1 MTHDEGMST
10 ADPPDV
16 LISPTRGSTS
26 LGETRV
32 LDGSMKVCVEGV
44 SVDDGSTEKSP
55 TISNLGVA
63 NPGISPE
70 KVIENGVKEKTQV
83 VSNLEV
89 SKEGSKNSW
98 VGVVQ
103 GQKVLK
109 KYDVEIQMQDG
120 IGSVMVPEEITKG
133 VAPLWDDFLI
143 GKFLDVAPH
152 IAKVHAIVNKIWT
165 LNDKAQRVEVFE
177 VNETM
182 MKFRILNNAD
192 KNRVLRRGMW
202 NIAGVPVV
210 LTKWSPVI
218 EKEKPPTQSIPMW
231 VHIKNVPVKLFSWQG
246 LSFVTSPLGSP
257 VRLHPETTQCLNIE
271 VAKIFVKVDLSKDL
285 PKKMKFNIEGEEVM
299 VEYIYPWL
307 PTKCP
312 KCEKWGHTVKR
323 CPQGNEEQSEEKD
336 QIEEGEIREVQS
348 EEKVEKE
355 GKEED
360 RVVHMKNKEEEK
372 KFEEVEE
379 NTEKE
384 KELEWSEITPGK
396 ASRSPNMS
404 QRGLEY
410 DQVSLITESRFSVLS
425 PEEGM
430 QDDEENVEQIA
441 VPSNSKLKE
450 KEEVRVSRQVLPRDS
465 KLNHR
470 YLGDKGGQ
478 KAQEG
483 DPSYLKK
490 KKSRR

>member
-1 MTHDEGMST
+1 MSE
-10 ADPPDV
+10 
-16 LISPTRGSTS
+16 RG
-26 LGETRV
+26 
-32 LDGSMKVCVEGV
+32 
-44 SVDDGSTEKSP
+44 
-55 TISNLGVA
+55 
-63 NPGISPE
+63 
-70 KVIENGVKEKTQV
+70 
-83 VSNLEV
+83 
-89 SKEGSKNSW
+89 
-98 VGVVQ
+98 
-103 GQKVLK
+103 
-109 KYDVEIQMQDG
+109 
-120 IGSVMVPEEITKG
+120 EE
-133 VAPLWDDFLI
+133 
-143 GKFLDVAPH
+143 
-152 IAKVHAIVNKIWT
+152 
-165 LNDKAQRVEVFE
+165 E
-177 VNETM
+177 
-182 MKFRILNNAD
+182 
-192 KNRVLRRGMW
+192 NRVLRRGMW

-360 RVVHMKNKEEEK
+360 RVGHMENKEEEK
-372 KFEEVEE
+372 KLEEVEE
-379 NTEKE
+379 STEKE

-396 ASRSPNMS
+396 ASRSPNTS

-441 VPSNSKLKE
+441 VQSNSKLKE